1 MLRTGKEHLES
12 LRDGRVVYIGKERI
26 TDVTTHPAFRN
37 GARTM
42 AAIYDAKCDPA
53 ATDLWYEE
61 DGERYSMYFLQAKT
75 REDLR
80 RRMLAHKRI
89 ADMTLG
95 MFGRSPDHVASYV
108 TAFSYMPEV
117 FDAVRKGFG
126 QNILDYYAHLKKND
140 LYCCYAVLP
149 PQAMR
154 NPEYYRER
162 KIQAPTLRVV
172 REDDDGVVVTGM
184 KMLAS
189 GAVFA
194 NEIWIGN
201 ILPMA
206 PDQKAESITCAVPVN
221 AKGLTLWSRKSFERD
236 AASQFESP
244 LAWGFDET
252 DSMVICNNV
261 KIPWEK
267 VFVHNDA
274 EVSRNIYITTPAHT
288 YSNHQ
293 STVRFWSKL
302 GFIVGLASKVTQAT
316 GADKIPAVQEG
327 LGRLAAQE
335 ALIGGLVH
343 AQIDNCEPWVGGK
356 FVGFNRRHVY
366 SALLWCVE
374 NYSPLIDNLR
384 ELCGGGVFQM
394 PADTSVIEDPELR
407 QTFEEFWHT
416 PQLSPVERMKLFK
429 LAWEFTGSEFAG
441 RHMTY
446 EKFYVGASFI
456 LRHHNFREAPWA
468 EFHSRVE
475 QFMGSYDVPPAA
487 LKAVK

>member
-12 LRDGRVVYIGKERI
+12 LRDGRVVYVGKEKI
-26 TDVTTHPAFRN
+26 ADVTTHPAFRN
-37 GARTM
+37 GARTV

-53 ATDLWYEE
+53 STDLWYEE
-61 DGERYSMYFLQAKT
+61 NGERFSMYYLQPRSRA
-75 REDLR
+75 DLGM
-80 RRMLAHKRI
+80 RMRAHKRI

-95 MFGRSPDHVASYV
+95 MFGRSPDHVASYL
-108 TAFSYMPEV
+108 TAFSFMPEV

-126 QNILDYYAHLKKND
+126 KNVVDYYEKQKRND
-140 LYCCYAVLP
+140 RFCCYAVLP

-154 NPEYYRER
+154 NPEYYRDR

-172 REDDDGVVVTGM
+172 REDDDGVVISGM

-194 NEIWIGN
+194 NDIWIGN

-206 PDQKAESITCAVPVN
+206 PDQKAESITCAIPVN
-221 AKGLTLWSRKSFERD
+221 AKGVSLWSRKPFERD

-261 KIPWEK
+261 KVPWET
-267 VFVHNDA
+267 VFVHNNP
-274 EVSRNIYITTPAHT
+274 EVSRNIYITTPAHA

-293 STVRFWSKL
+293 SSVRFWSKL
-302 GFIVGLASKVTQAT
+302 GFIVGLASRVTHAT
-316 GADKIPAVQEG
+316 GAEKIPAVQEV

-335 ALIGGLVH
+335 ALIGGMVQ
-343 AQIDNCEPWVGGK
+343 AQVQECEPWAGGRYVG
-356 FVGFNRRHVY
+356 VNRRHVY
-366 SALLWCVE
+366 AALLWCVE
-374 NYSPLIDNLR
+374 NYSPLIDTLR

-394 PADTSVIEDPELR
+394 PADASVIEDPELR
-407 QTFEEFWHT
+407 ETFENYWHT
-416 PQLSPVERMKLFK
+416 PQLAPLERMKLFK

-441 RHMTY
+441 RHLAY

-468 EFHSRVE
+468 GFHDRVDK
-475 QFMGSYDVPPAA
+475 FLGSYDVPASAQKAA
-487 LKAVK
+487 A